1 MESFHGRRMSSIER
15 QNMRGK
21 TMSAEDRTKKAT
33 GYDKYIDWK
42 RFSIPLGLLLILLFI
57 PTPKGMLDVGV
68 EYAFGPKYVRDFFSQ
83 SVFNKKTTDLEQWE
97 VQLVRMME
105 ESVQKS
111 SFTQAA
117 FLKRNE
123 KWCKDNNIPT
133 TKDHLEQVMAFAK
146 GVPKERF
153 NGLLKEA
160 YALRTEKLT
169 FDDLKPVEKQAAL
182 RAGFHVKAAV
192 GIVLF
197 VVLCFVTEAMPLPM
211 VAFGIGIIAMCTGIV
226 NRHTVASL
234 YWSDATWFIMG
245 SLMFA
250 TAFVKTGVDKRI
262 AMMMFGK
269 LKNPDVKWVTLVIV
283 LVIAPLTMFMSDHA
297 LAAMFLPIGIVLY
310 TMSAGATGEED
321 PELAKMLMITIA
333 MAANLG
339 GSLAPS
345 GAARNIIMMSY
356 TEEMYGIS
364 IGFGQWMIYCLP
376 FLFFLMPITWI
387 VLNWRFK
394 PRIRDLGPAMNVVRE
409 ETRRIGGRWTRP
421 QITALCIFL
430 ATLFCWITESNLI
443 QWVTGIR
450 FGIGV
455 FAVIGGTAYILA
467 GVVNWRDY
475 QTRVDWGVVWLY
487 AGAIIFGKILVDT
500 GGAYWIA
507 RSILEVAAPLGVN
520 HGIGLLLTGNVI
532 TGLMTQIMADGPACA
547 AVGPVTLAMAGVM
560 HPGTSMIPFAA
571 MGTAIASSFA
581 YCLVIGTPPN
591 AIVYASGY
599 LEARDYLRVGIILW
613 LTNMAGLMLMAATY
627 WRWLGWSGL
636 ASF

>member
-1 MESFHGRRMSSIER
+1 
-15 QNMRGK
+15 
-21 TMSAEDRTKKAT
+21 MSADQKTKKAT

-42 RFSIPLGLLLILLFI
+42 RFSIPLGLLLILLFM

-68 EYAFGPKYVRDFFSQ
+68 EYAFGPKYVQDLFAAQLFGA
-83 SVFNKKTTDLEQWE
+83 KTTELEQWQ
-97 VQLVRMME
+97 VQMVRMME
-105 ESVQKS
+105 ESIQKS

-123 KWCKDNNIPT
+123 KWCRENKIPT
-133 TKDHLEQVMAFAK
+133 TKEHLDRVMAFAK
-146 GVPKERF
+146 SVPKDQF
-153 NGLLKEA
+153 NALMKAGHL
-160 YALRTEKLT
+160 LRTEKIT
-169 FDDLKPVEKQAAL
+169 FDSLNESEKKAAL
-182 RAGFHVKAAV
+182 KAGFHVKAAV

-197 VVLCFVTEAMPLPM
+197 VVLCFVTEALPLPM
-211 VAFGIGIIAMCTGIV
+211 AAFSIGIIAMCTGLV
-226 NRHTVASL
+226 NRHTVAGL

-283 LVIAPLTMFMSDHA
+283 LVISPLTMFMSDHA
-297 LAAMFLPIGIVLY
+297 LAAMFLPIGVILY
-310 TMSAGATGEED
+310 SMSTSATGEED

-356 TEEMYGIS
+356 TEEMYGLS
-364 IGFGQWMIYCLP
+364 IGFGQWLIYCVP
-376 FLFFLMPITWI
+376 FLFFLMPVTWI

-394 PRIRDLGPAMNVVRE
+394 PRIRNLGPAMDVVRE
-409 ETRRIGGRWTRP
+409 ETRRIGGKWTRP
-421 QITALCIFL
+421 QILALIIFL

-443 QWVTGIR
+443 EALTGIR

-455 FAVIGGTAYILA
+455 FAVMGGIAYILA

-475 QTRVDWGVVWLY
+475 QTKVDWGVVWLY

-507 RSILEVAAPLGVN
+507 RTILEVTSPLGLN
-520 HGIGLLLTGNVI
+520 HGIGLLISGNVI

-547 AVGPVTLAMAGVM
+547 AVGPVTLAMAGVV
-560 HPGTSMIPFAA
+560 HPGSSMIPFVA

-591 AIVYASGY
+591 AIVYSSGY
-599 LEARDYLRVGIILW
+599 LEAKDFLRVGVVLW
-613 LTNMAGLMLMAATY
+613 FTNMAGLMLMAATY
-627 WRWLGWSGL
+627 WRWMGWTGL
-636 ASF
+636 PAF